1 MDQVILF
8 LILGLGLGSIYAT
21 LGAGIVVVYR
31 GSGVINFA
39 QGAIAMYGVFTFD
52 EARRNGQIKLPWVDF
67 LPTTWLN
74 VPVTIELS
82 DTGVGLWLALALA
95 LLMGALIGLMCHFL
109 VFRPLRNAAPLGK
122 VIGSV
127 GVLLYLQGV
136 AQLHFGGSGRQPE
149 SIIPDAPL
157 HNFLGLGSAVPKNTL
172 WAAAIALLIGIGL
185 WALFRFTRFG
195 LATRAAAGNEK
206 GAVLLGYSPQKLAA
220 VNWVIAAVVAAFAAI
235 IAGPLQGSLTP
246 IGLSALVVGALG
258 AALLGGL
265 RSIMIATIGGLAL
278 GSLQSLLQLWSGK
291 DWFPNFFRTGIRDV
305 LPLLVI
311 VVVLFVRGKSL
322 PVRGAVEEKRL
333 PLSPRPVRVWQHVAV
348 WGTVVIA
355 ASFLFQ
361 DSGSRTV
368 FALALTTSMVA
379 SIIMLSMVV
388 VTGYVGQIS
397 LAQMSLAGVAAFFMA
412 RMMADGST
420 TSTNPFPVDGL
431 GLPWPIASVLGVAA
445 AVVVG
450 VLLGLPAVRIR
461 GVQLAVVTLA
471 FAISLQTLYL
481 ENQALTDL
489 SAGAPA
495 NVRPATFFGIELA
508 STGERG
514 QLDRPAFAIFLFV
527 VLALC
532 AVAVCNLRRNGTGR
546 RFLAVRANERA
557 AAAAGINVSRTKL
570 LAFAIAAGIAGV
582 GGVMLGFK
590 QNDVS
595 SANFVYQSSIVF
607 LAFAYLGGIT
617 SVNGAIIG
625 GLLAPAGMITVVNN
639 YFFAEAHLEAY
650 TAAIGGASLVLTAI
664 VHPEGIAPFFQGMM
678 QHLGR
683 WLVHARGAEWSAVA
697 RRLGPVALL
706 GAILGYL
713 VWPARVDTYS
723 KVWMPL
729 LGALLAL
736 FIRSIVVQVVRARRS
751 EPVHPAPSAAP
762 SAETS
767 VRKLETV

>member
-1 MDQVILF
+1 MNQAILF

-21 LGAGIVVVYR
+21 LGAGLVVVYR

-39 QGAIAMYGVFTFD
+39 QGAMAMYCVFTFD
-52 EARRNGQIKLPWVDF
+52 EARRNGYLRLPWVDF
-67 LPTTWLN
+67 LPTKWLN
-74 VPVTIELS
+74 VPVSIKLS
-82 DTGVGLWLALALA
+82 DDGVSTWVALLLALSMGAVVGLLV
-95 LLMGALIGLMCHFL
+95 HFL

-127 GVLLYLQGV
+127 GVLLYVQGV
-136 AQLHFGGSGRQPE
+136 AQLNFGGTGRQPE
-149 SIIPDAPL
+149 SIIPDEPI
-157 HNFLGLGSAVPKNTL
+157 HNFLGLGAAVPKNTL
-172 WAAAIALLIGIGL
+172 IAAGIALAIGL
-185 WALFRFTRFG
+185 GLAALFRFTRFG

-220 VNWVIAAVVAAFAAI
+220 INWVIATVIGAFSAI

-265 RSIMIATIGGLAL
+265 RSIVVATVAGLLL
-278 GSLQSLLQLWSGK
+278 GSVQGLLQFWSSK
-291 DWFPNFFRTGIRDV
+291 SWFPEFFRTGIREV
-305 LPLLVI
+305 LPFLVI
-311 VVVLFVRGKSL
+311 VVVLFVRGKNL
-322 PVRGAVEEKRL
+322 PIRGTVEEKRL
-333 PLSPRPVRVWQHVAV
+333 PLSPRPVRILPHVLV
-348 WGTVVIA
+348 WGAVVVA
-355 ASFLFQ
+355 AAFMFQ
-361 DSGSRTV
+361 DAGSRTV
-368 FALALTTSMVA
+368 FALALTTSLVA

-420 TSTNPFPVDGL
+420 TSTNPFPVSGP
-431 GLPWPIASVLGVAA
+431 GLPWFVAAPLGVVAA
-445 AVVVG
+445 IVIG

-481 ENQALTDL
+481 ENQSLTDL

-495 NVRPATFFGIELA
+495 NVRPASVFGIELA
-508 STGERG
+508 STGDKG
-514 QLDRPAFAIFLFV
+514 QLDRPAFTIFVLV
-527 VLALC
+527 VLVLC
-532 AVAVCNLRRNGTGR
+532 VLAVANLRRNGTGR

-570 LAFAIAAGIAGV
+570 LAFAIASGLAGI

-617 SVNGAIIG
+617 SINGAIIG
-625 GLLAPAGMITVVNN
+625 GLLAPAGLVTVVSN
-639 YFFAEAHLEAY
+639 YFFHDANLERY
-650 TAAIGGASLVLTAI
+650 TAVIGGASLVFTAI
-664 VHPEGIAPFFQGMM
+664 IHPEGIAPFFQSIF
-678 QHLGR
+678 QHFGR
-683 WLVHARGAEWSAVA
+683 WLVRARAAEWAAVGK
-697 RRLGPVALL
+697 RLGPVALL
-706 GAILGYL
+706 GAGLGYL
-713 VWPARVDTYS
+713 VWPARVDSYS
-723 KVWMPL
+723 KFWMPL
-729 LGALLAL
+729 LGAFLAL
-736 FIRSIVVQVVRARRS
+736 FVRSIVMQVVRARRG
-751 EPVHPAPSAAP
+751 EPAHPPP
-762 SAETS
+762 VEQAEKP
-767 VRKLETV
+767 VRTLEVA